1 MDSLTAHDT
10 DNLKPAAKKSL
21 RGFAAMD
28 PQRQREIASLG
39 GRMTTAEGNITS
51 LDGRMGSVEGDI
63 TSITTNLSSGTIGM
77 VQQSAAGENLTV
89 GKDSDGAAVDF
100 LGTAG
105 ARKLINVA
113 DGTLAA
119 DSQEAVNGGQ
129 LFSTNQ
135 DVAQNTADIAGNTA
149 AITGLDGRTLADA
162 WAEGMHTNLGITVAG
177 FPELY
182 VRLGPN
188 TGLGH
193 NSVVLM
199 IELATRYVLDS
210 IERARV
216 AGPAVTT
223 TAVQEAF
230 RREVDER
237 SRHTV
242 WTTGCRSWYLDE
254 HGRNATLWPGSTVSY
269 WWRTRRRRDADFTP
283 LSSPTTTEANRVLA
297 Q

>member
-1 MDSLTAHDT
+1 MQLRLCVSAIVVAAASCGWLVNAAAQHLDFSNAASTA
-10 DNLKPAAKKSL
+10 AIA
-21 RGFAAMD
+21 RCAGFATLRID
-28 PQRQREIASLG
+28 
-39 GRMTTAEGNITS
+39 
-51 LDGRMGSVEGDI
+51 SVEKAPMQVVRYGDPARPGVPTDTI
-63 TSITTNLSSGTIGM
+63 TVWPTYRRVSFNA
-77 VQQSAAGENLTV
+77 Q
-89 GKDSDGAAVDF
+89 GKAVDST
-100 LGTAG
+100 LVA
-105 ARKLINVA
+105 A
-113 DGTLAA
+113 DGSRHQVDAIVLDT
-119 DSQEAVNGGQ
+119 G
-129 LFSTNQ
+129 F
-135 DVAQNTADIAGNTA
+135 DVRGSYERI
-149 AITGLDGRTLADA
+149 AITGLGGRTLADA
-162 WAEGMHTNLGITVAG
+162 WAEGMRTNLGITVAG

-182 VRLGPN
+182 VLLGPN

-216 AGPAVTT
+216 AGPAATT

-242 WTTGCRSWYLDE
+242 WTTGCHSWYLDE